1 MDMKKS
7 LLVTL
12 TLLLGVATAT
22 TQAADIKN
30 GKKLQQK
37 NCMSCHD
44 DGMYTREDRFIKKL
58 SSLRGQ
64 VQRCESTLGLT
75 WFDEEIDDVTAYLN
89 KQFYNFK

>member
-1 MDMKKS
+1 MKKS

-12 TLLLGVATAT
+12 TLLLGIAAAT

-58 SSLRGQ
+58 SSLRSQ

>member
-1 MDMKKS
+1 MKIS
-7 LLVTL
+7 LPVTL
-12 TLLLGVATAT
+12 ALFLSIAATT

-58 SSLRGQ
+58 SSLRSQ

>member
-1 MDMKKS
+1 MKIS
-7 LLVTL
+7 LPVTL
-12 TLLLGVATAT
+12 ALFLSIAATT

-44 DGMYTREDRFIKKL
+44 DSMYTREDRFIKKL
-58 SSLRGQ
+58 SSLRSQ

-75 WFDEEIDDVTAYLN
+75 WFDEEVDDVTAYLN
-89 KQFYNFK
+89 KKFYNFK

>member
-1 MDMKKS
+1 MKKS

-12 TLLLGVATAT
+12 TLLLGIATAT

-30 GKKLQQK
+30 GKKLQKK

-64 VQRCESTLGLT
+64 VQRCESTLGLK

>member
-1 MDMKKS
+1 MKIS
-7 LLVTL
+7 LPITLALFLSVT
-12 TLLLGVATAT
+12 ATT

-58 SSLRGQ
+58 SSLRSQ

-75 WFDEEIDDVTAYLN
+75 WFDEEVDDVTAYLN
-89 KQFYNFK
+89 KKFYNFK